1 MGSYNLA
8 SEIRGIIDGLERDN
22 PDLSATERVKRAW
35 NKCVDQRIK
44 DHVTA
49 VFVVPDTAASEV
61 VVYVDDSIWATE
73 LNMKVELLR
82 LDLNVELQ
90 RSDGSAGVKRRTEQ
104 VESLKFKVSNKAYIA
119 KRNRRSGFEQLEEEE
134 RSYDNV
140 QPIALSDEEI
150 SCIQE
155 AASMMENDNLRDIA
169 YAAAKASLEWQKGL
183 ERLSS

>member
-35 NKCVDQRIK
+35 NRCIDQRIR

-49 VFVVPDTAASEV
+49 VFVVPNTAASEV

-90 RSDGSAGVKRRTEQ
+90 KSATATERRGEQ
-104 VESLKFKVSNKAYIA
+104 VESLKFKVSSNAYIA
-119 KRNRRSGFEQLEEEE
+119 KKNRQSDFDRFEEEE
-134 RSYDNV
+134 RNYQNI
-140 QPIALSDEEI
+140 QPIALSDEEM
-150 SCIQE
+150 SSIQE